1 MSAKHEEGVG
11 EALRG
16 TRAAQHRGEREGVWR
31 HRGRGTMGVRQGVR
45 DDRRMAAYVAH
56 AVTWRWK
63 AEVLLLWGS
72 DLARAGLF
80 CVRKGVREVSA
91 RSVAAARMQECEVA
105 TQNLHAGG
113 QGI

>member
-1 MSAKHEEGVG
+1 MVRVHVAHMNDTPLMAIYYFPWCLSRVSAKHEEGVG

-45 DDRRMAAYVAH
+45 DERRMAASVAH

-63 AEVLLLWGS
+63 AEVLLLWGQTAAELS
-72 DLARAGLF
+72 VL
-80 CVRKGVREVSA
+80 
-91 RSVAAARMQECEVA
+91 RS
-105 TQNLHAGG
+105 
-113 QGI
+113 